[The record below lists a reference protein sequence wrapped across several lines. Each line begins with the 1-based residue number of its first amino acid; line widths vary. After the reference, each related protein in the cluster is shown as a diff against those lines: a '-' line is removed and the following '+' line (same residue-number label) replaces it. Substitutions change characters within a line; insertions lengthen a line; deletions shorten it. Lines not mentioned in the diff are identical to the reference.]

1 LIGKSALA
9 DRNVSGRRDNFM
21 RYLLSICLIFISC
34 AMARVAA
41 ADEIIE
47 VDVQLFLAVDVS
59 RSMTPRELE
68 IQRRGYAEALVSDAV
83 VKAIG
88 GGLLGKIAL
97 TYVEWA
103 GTDSQRIVVD
113 WTTVGNRREVEA
125 FASRLTAQFDNAL
138 RRTSISG
145 ALDYAAASIESNG
158 FVSYRK
164 VIDVSGDGP
173 NNQGRPVLP
182 ARDAALAKGVTI
194 NGLPL
199 MTREGMGSQFH
210 LEDLDEYYRHCVIGG
225 PRSFVIPVTEWDAFP
240 EAVRRKLVLELA
252 QNPVIVHRA
261 SFHGQSTS
269 TYDCMIG
276 EKIWQRFQGDFFNP

>member
-1 LIGKSALA
+1 MQYLFTIVLILMS
-9 DRNVSGRRDNFM
+9 
-21 RYLLSICLIFISC
+21 LSVP
-34 AMARVAA
+34 RVAV
-41 ADEIIE
+41 ADEIE
-47 VDVQLFLAVDVS
+47 VDIQLYLAVDVS

-88 GGLLGKIAL
+88 NGLLGKIAL

-103 GTDSQRIVVD
+103 GAGSQRTIID
-113 WTTVGNRREVEA
+113 WTTVSDRAGMEA
-125 FASRLTAQFDNAL
+125 FASKLTVEFDAAM

-145 ALDYAAASIESNG
+145 ALDHAVASIRDNG
-158 FVSYRK
+158 YTSYRK
-164 VIDVSGDGP
+164 VIDISGDGP
-173 NNQGRPVLP
+173 NNQGRPVLV
-182 ARDAALAKGVTI
+182 ARDDALAEGITI

-225 PRSFVIPVTEWDAFP
+225 PRSFVIPVNEWDAFP

-252 QNPVIVHRA
+252 ERPVSIQRVA
-261 SFHGQSTS
+261 FEIQSPAN
-269 TYDCMIG
+269 YNCLIG
-276 EKIWQRFQGDFFNP
+276 ELIWQRFQSDFFNP

>member
-1 LIGKSALA
+1 MA
-9 DRNVSGRRDNFM
+9 M
-21 RYLLSICLIFISC
+21 RHLLSIILIILSL
-34 AMARVAA
+34 AVSRVAVH
-41 ADEIIE
+41 ADEIE

-83 VKAIG
+83 VKAIEN
-88 GGLLGKIAL
+88 GLLGRIAI

-103 GTDSQRIVVD
+103 GANSQRTIVD
-113 WTTVGNRREVEA
+113 WTLVGDRAGVED
-125 FASRLTAQFDNAL
+125 FASKLTVAFNPAM

-145 ALDYAAASIESNG
+145 ALDHAVDSISGNG
-158 FVSYRK
+158 FTSYRK
-164 VIDVSGDGP
+164 VVDISGDGP
-173 NNQGRPVLP
+173 NNQGRPVLE
-182 ARDAALAKGVTI
+182 AREDALAEGITI

-225 PRSFVIPVTEWDAFP
+225 PRSFVIPVLEWDAFP

-252 QNPVIVHRA
+252 EAPLPVQRA
-261 SFHGQSTS
+261 AIEIQSQDR
-269 TYDCMIG
+269 YNCLIG
-276 EKIWQRFQGDFFNP
+276 ELIWQRFRNDFFNP